1 MWELILDEASQI
13 PGFCTFS
20 ILHTFPDLQKLVI
33 VGDPKQ
39 LRPYGSQDTRGISSA
54 FDVFEAHQEPIFL
67 DVQFRMPKPI
77 ADILSRLAYNGRLKT
92 AEEKAAGPSCI
103 QWVDVPAG
111 KEKQE
116 GTSKTNEAEMQA
128 IVRLFQTGEL
138 KEFSTETA
146 VLSFYKKQATRIKK
160 ALDDAKIPASS
171 DTVDSFQGREAAIVV
186 LSLVLTEPI
195 SKTFLADARRV
206 LAGLSRAQRVIYLVG
221 KKSLW
226 DRANQVPL
234 LREFAKQAV

>member
-1 MWELILDEASQI
+1 MASAIRGRTQGIIRSPVPSNFKMWELILDEASQI

-54 FDVFEAHQEPIFL
+54 FDVFKAHLEPIFL

-103 QWVDVPAG
+103 QWVDVPKSRRG
-111 KEKQE
+111 
-116 GTSKTNEAEMQA
+116 
-128 IVRLFQTGEL
+128 RLKPTRR
-138 KEFSTETA
+138 KCKP
-146 VLSFYKKQATRIKK
+146 SF
-160 ALDDAKIPASS
+160 ASS
-171 DTVDSFQGREAAIVV
+171 GRE
-186 LSLVLTEPI
+186 S
-195 SKTFLADARRV
+195 SRNLAQKQRCFHFTK
-206 LAGLSRAQRVIYLVG
+206 SRPPESESPGRC
-221 KKSLW
+221 
-226 DRANQVPL
+226 
-234 LREFAKQAV
+234 